1 MSMSFDDIQA
11 FLRERDEALLSLD
24 RPRIEAYMA
33 KYGEASSLPKDDR
46 TFWAAIH
53 KARTGAR
60 TLPMEARSL
69 SKQWLTERGLSSFDD
84 GDVPLPPPTTGATG
98 EDDR

>member
-1 MSMSFDDIQA
+1 MKTLEIERWMRD
-11 FLRERDEALLSLD
+11 RDEALLSLD
-24 RPRIEAYMA
+24 RAKIEAYMT
-33 KYGEASSLPKDDR
+33 KYGEADSLPKDDR
-46 TFWAAIH
+46 VFWMSIH

-84 GDVPLPPPTTGATG
+84 GDVPLPPSAPAASADGQEG
-98 EDDR
+98 